1 MFLED
6 FDYQQKERLVNKA
19 VDNAFIIIITD
30 ISGNLIYANNN
41 FTTLTGYNNT
51 ELFENGYRLDATYKT
66 PGFFTEISHAITLA
80 GKWMG
85 EIKNRAKDGSFF
97 LLNAVAVALPAKNTE
112 ATHYVFYCTDI
123 THLNRQDEITKLKKS
138 LTEATIQLEI
148 TGNDLEE
155 FSHYISHDL
164 RAPLRAVNGFA
175 LVLKEEYEEIL
186 GAEGQRLIETI
197 VSGTKKMNQLI
208 EDLLGF
214 SRLGKKS
221 LSVEPVDMKTIVRD
235 CLNEL
240 LTPEQIAGFELHI
253 ADLPVCNGDV
263 TMLRQVW
270 LHLLMNSIKFS
281 SKKEYPSI
289 EVGFVPDDQMHIYF
303 VKDKGSGFDM
313 EYSHK
318 LFGIFQ
324 RLHHDA
330 EFEGRGVGLAFV
342 KRVMLRHAGNVWAES
357 APNKGATF
365 YFSIPR

>member
-6 FDYQQKERLVNKA
+6 FDYQQKDRLINKA
-19 VDNAFIIIITD
+19 ADNAFIILITD

-41 FTTLTGYNNT
+41 FAELTGYNNT
-51 ELFENGYRLDATYKT
+51 ELPENGYRLDAAYET
-66 PGFFTEISHAITLA
+66 PAFFSEISSTIAWS

-85 EIKNRAKDGSFF
+85 EIKTRSKNGNFF
-97 LLNAVAVALPAKNTE
+97 VLNAMAVALPVNNTD
-112 ATHYVFYCTDI
+112 TTYYIFYCTDV
-123 THLNRQDEITKLKKS
+123 THLRQQDEVIKLKK
-138 LTEATIQLEI
+138 LLAEATGQLEI
-148 TGNDLEE
+148 ASNDLEE

-164 RAPLRAVNGFA
+164 RAPLRAISGYA
-175 LVLKEEYEEIL
+175 TMLKEDFEERL
-186 GAEGQRLIETI
+186 GGEGHRLIETI
-197 VSGTKKMNQLI
+197 VSGTQKMNQLI
-208 EDLLGF
+208 DDLLDF
-214 SRLGKKS
+214 TRLGKRS
-221 LSVEPVDMKTIVRD
+221 LTLETVDMKAVVTD

-240 LTPEQIAGFELHI
+240 LTPEQKAGFELHV
-253 ADLPVCNGDV
+253 ADLPVCNGDAK
-263 TMLRQVW
+263 MLRLVW

-289 EVGFVPDDQMHIYF
+289 EVNFIPDDNMHIYF

-324 RLHHDA
+324 RLHHSA

-342 KRVMLRHAGNVWAES
+342 KRVMLRHSGNIWAES